1 MLAPV
6 RLPACPQ
13 RQCLALLLLLVV
25 VAPVAAAQEDSAAR
39 LASQIDTLLAEPGP
53 DKAFWGIEVYSPARA
68 RTLYSRNAERYFVP
82 ASVTKLF
89 TTAAA
94 LDLIGPDYQFRTVV
108 GTRARIDRAGRLLG
122 DLYLVGGGDP
132 DLGDC
137 ALPYTPEKEEG
148 EERDCDPTA
157 ALDQLAAQ
165 VAQKNIR
172 VVLGDLVIDQ
182 SFFAPEPYPPDWTVG
197 DLLWSYGAPVRAL
210 SLADNTVSLSVEP
223 GEQVNDPAHI
233 TGKPSTRF
241 YRVENRVR
249 TLPPDSETLLY
260 VRREPGSRVLAL
272 SGTIALN
279 HKGRKIKV
287 AVEDPSEFVGE
298 LFRQALERQGVRV
311 EGDLRVE
318 YAPGPPFVRAAGGA
332 LPVVLAEQASRPL
345 VEDITLINK
354 ASQNLHAEML
364 LRVLGRMVPL
374 EAPIEEPPRSRFEP
388 PPRRA
393 DGSAEAGGEVLRGW
407 LANAGIDPEQ
417 VDLRDGSG
425 LSRRNLVT
433 PRAVVQ
439 LLRHAEAQPWA
450 PLFRDSLAVAGVDG
464 TLQYRMKNSSARGR
478 VRAKTGS
485 LAHTNALAG
494 YAQTHAGET
503 LLFAFFLN
511 HHTLE
516 NNRAVELLDQLCTL
530 LVELPPETVAE

>member
-1 MLAPV
+1 
-6 RLPACPQ
+6 
-13 RQCLALLLLLVV
+13 LLLLVA
-25 VAPVAAAQEDSAAR
+25 VAPVAAAQENSPAGLAR
-39 LASQIDTLLAEPGP
+39 QIDALLAEPGA
-53 DKAFWGIEVYSPARA
+53 DKAFWGIEIYSPARD
-68 RTLYSRNAERYFVP
+68 RTLYSLNAQRYFVP

-94 LDLIGPDYQFRTVV
+94 LDLIGPDYRFRTVV
-108 GTRARIDRAGRLLG
+108 GTRGRIDRAGRLLG
-122 DLYLVGGGDP
+122 DLYPVGGGDP
-132 DLGDC
+132 DLGGC
-137 ALPYTPEKEEG
+137 GLPYTPEKEEG

-157 ALDQLAAQ
+157 ALDHLAAQ
-165 VAQKNIR
+165 VAQKNVS

-197 DLLWSYGAPVRAL
+197 DLLWSYGAPVRPL
-210 SLADNTVSLSVEP
+210 SLADNAVSLSVEP
-223 GEQVNDPAHI
+223 GERVSDPAHI
-233 TGKPSTRF
+233 TWKPSTRF
-241 YRVENRVR
+241 YQVENRVR
-249 TLPPDSETLLY
+249 TLPPDGETLLY

-287 AVEDPSEFVGE
+287 AVEEPSEFVGE
-298 LFRQALERQGVRV
+298 LFRQALARQGVRI
-311 EGDLRVE
+311 EGELRVDF
-318 YAPGPPFVRAAGGA
+318 APGPPFVRAGGGV
-332 LPVVLAEQASRPL
+332 LPVVLAERHSRPL
-345 VEDITLINK
+345 VEDVTLINK

-364 LRVLGRMVPL
+364 LRVLGRMVPP
-374 EAPIEEPPRSRFEP
+374 EAPIEEPPRGRFEP

-393 DGSAEAGGEVLRGW
+393 DGSAEAGAEVLRAW
-407 LANAGIDPEQ
+407 LANAGIDPEE
-417 VDLRDGSG
+417 VELRDGSG

-433 PRAVVQ
+433 PQAVVQ

-450 PLFRDSLAVAGVDG
+450 ALFRDSLAVAGVDG
-464 TLQYRMKNSSARGR
+464 TLQYRMKNSSAQGR

-494 YAQTHAGET
+494 SAQTRTGET

-516 NNRAVELLDQLCTL
+516 NNRALYLLDQLCSL
-530 LVELPPETVAE
+530 LVEWPPETAAE